1 MTINGTRLTAIGGG
15 AMGEAFIAGL
25 LRPGGPVRAENVA
38 VVEPI
43 AARREALSHL
53 YGVRTGAA
61 MAELIPGADIVL
73 LAVKPDQF
81 GAVARELQP
90 LLAPPQLVLTLMAGI
105 PLATVV
111 DGLQHPAAVRL
122 MPNILCRVGA
132 GMIVWYAAAAVT
144 EGQRELC
151 RRCFSAMGAEF
162 AVADEKYLDMA
173 TAISGS
179 GPAYMFL
186 ILEAMIDAGV
196 HLGFRRDQA
205 AILAQQTMLGA
216 AQLIQ
221 QEPQHPAQLK
231 NVVTSP
237 GGTTVEGLL
246 VLEQRGV
253 RAALIEAV
261 LSAYAKARRLG

>member
-1 MTINGTRLTAIGGG
+1 MPTDNIRLTAIGGG
-15 AMGEAFIAGL
+15 AMGEAFVAGL
-25 LRPGGPVRAENVA
+25 LRPGGPVRADNVA
-38 VVEPI
+38 VVEPVPT
-43 AARREALSHL
+43 RREALSQL
-53 YGVRTGAA
+53 YGVGTGAA
-61 MAELIPGADIVL
+61 MADLVPGADIVL

-81 GAVARELQP
+81 GAVAAELRG
-90 LLAPPQLVLTLMAGI
+90 LLAPTQLVLTLMAGI

-111 DGLQHPAAVRL
+111 DGLRHSATVRL

-132 GMIVWYAAAAVT
+132 GMIVWYAAEPVT
-144 EGQRELC
+144 EDQRELC
-151 RRCFSAMGAEF
+151 RRCFAAMGAEL
-162 AVADEKYLDMA
+162 AVADEKYLDVA

-205 AILAQQTMLGA
+205 TILAQQTMLGA

-221 QEPQHPAQLK
+221 QEPQHPAHLR
-231 NVVTSP
+231 NTVTSP

-253 RAALIEAV
+253 RAALIDAV
-261 LSAYAKARRLG
+261 LAAYAKARKLG